1 MIDHDVRDPLSSHVS
16 PLGSQLQETGEAM
29 VRIILSVQHGWTLE
43 EVRDYLETAVPKVYR
58 QVGSLVRRV
67 TRSADHCLVHID
79 GAACLGDM
87 GADVQDIQASVE
99 IVWLERL
106 LGNYRATEFRNI
118 LQQTVQRERP

>member
-67 TRSADHCLVHID
+67 TRSADHCPVHID

-106 LGNYRATEFRNI
+106 LGNYMATEFRNI